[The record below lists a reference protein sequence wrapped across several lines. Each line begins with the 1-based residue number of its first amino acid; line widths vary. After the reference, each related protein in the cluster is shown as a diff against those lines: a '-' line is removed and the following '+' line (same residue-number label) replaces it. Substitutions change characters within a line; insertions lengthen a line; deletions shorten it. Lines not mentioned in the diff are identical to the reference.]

1 MYCLCTVFNYI
12 QYICQKRLANCHSLF
27 FICFTQWNCF
37 ETDCVYCNVQYSV
50 TTLSTLLKLICYH
63 SIHIDQMLMLPSAVD
78 SDQDSVSPGSL
89 QFQNK
94 ERVYRQRLQV
104 YQEAQQRQAQLVQK
118 LQTKVTRNGPRDSV
132 IVTFKKS
139 SSYGLTYV
147 CFTQGSSVQ
156 EEVWG
161 TRRAGAGEDLW
172 VWEDEIV
179 GTSRIGV
186 ADSR

>member
-1 MYCLCTVFNYI
+1 
-12 QYICQKRLANCHSLF
+12 
-27 FICFTQWNCF
+27 
-37 ETDCVYCNVQYSV
+37 
-50 TTLSTLLKLICYH
+50 
-63 SIHIDQMLMLPSAVD
+63 MLPSAVD
-78 SDQDSVSPGSL
+78 SDQESVSPGSL